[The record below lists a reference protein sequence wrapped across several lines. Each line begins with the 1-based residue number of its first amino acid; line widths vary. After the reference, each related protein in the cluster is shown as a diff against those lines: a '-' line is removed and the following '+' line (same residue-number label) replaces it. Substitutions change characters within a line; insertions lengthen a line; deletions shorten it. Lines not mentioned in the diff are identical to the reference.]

1 MTSICFE
8 CKHRTMLNIV
18 IPMAGAGSRFVA
30 AGYADPKPLVPL
42 HGVPM
47 IRLVIENLRPEQEH
61 RFIFLCQQAHL
72 QAYDLAAKLQRWAPG
87 SEVIQL
93 QGLTEGAAC
102 TVLCAKALID
112 NDTELMIANSDQY
125 IDADI
130 NQYLSAMHARNLD
143 AQIMTMKANDPKWSF
158 IKISDRGLVST
169 VVEKVVVS
177 DEATTGIYNFKSGR
191 DFVRAAE
198 AMIREGLRVNGEFY
212 VAPAYNQLIQEGCRI
227 GYFNIGREGAGMYG
241 LGTPTD
247 LDTFASLALSK
258 SVVANLLRIDPCMTS
273 RHPHGLS
280 TNRHSFLPMPS
291 TECS

>member
-1 MTSICFE
+1 
-8 CKHRTMLNIV
+8 MLNIV

-280 TNRHSFLPMPS
+280 TV
-291 TECS
+291 